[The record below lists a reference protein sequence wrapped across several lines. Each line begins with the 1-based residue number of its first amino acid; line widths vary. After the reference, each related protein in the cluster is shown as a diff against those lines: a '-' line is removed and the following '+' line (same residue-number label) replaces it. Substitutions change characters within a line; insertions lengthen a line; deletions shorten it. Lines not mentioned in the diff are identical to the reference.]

1 MFKISEKLEKLACIA
16 CICRIDLTVTDNKH
30 PIWIV
35 RSKSREKN
43 QIRARIRSKT
53 ETGSGKEI
61 SIQWSSYD
69 WESGEKTSSWI
80 TWHRFKLKPRE
91 GTCVTVKCEQQLDF
105 NQMFLLEL
113 RIVKKKKYFLY
124 SVIFCFILCVF
135 LKYH

>member
-1 MFKISEKLEKLACIA
+1 MFKISEKLEKLACK
-16 CICRIDLTVTDNKH
+16 IDLTVTDNKH

-69 WESGEKTSSWI
+69 WESGKKPP
-80 TWHRFKLKPRE
+80 HGKLD
-91 GTCVTVKCEQQLDF
+91 TDS
-105 NQMFLLEL
+105 N
-113 RIVKKKKYFLY
+113 
-124 SVIFCFILCVF
+124 
-135 LKYH
+135 